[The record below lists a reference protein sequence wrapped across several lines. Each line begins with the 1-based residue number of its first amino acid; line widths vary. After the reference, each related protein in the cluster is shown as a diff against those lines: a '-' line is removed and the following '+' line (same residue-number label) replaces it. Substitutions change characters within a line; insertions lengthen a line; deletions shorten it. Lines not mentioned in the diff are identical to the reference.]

1 MTMPISYS
9 HTLEAKLVYDLS
21 CLANHVYKC
30 AKVFIGDLEMAA
42 DY

>member
-1 MTMPISYS
+1 MPISYS
-9 HTLEAKLVYDLS
+9 HTLEANLVYDLC